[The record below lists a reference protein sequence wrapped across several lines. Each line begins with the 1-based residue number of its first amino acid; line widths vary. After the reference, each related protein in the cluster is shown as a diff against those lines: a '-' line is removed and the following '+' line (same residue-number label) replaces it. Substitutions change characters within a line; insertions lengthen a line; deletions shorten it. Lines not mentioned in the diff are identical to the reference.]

1 MIEALS
7 EKVETGIFR
16 CETGIGQA
24 IAEVRVG
31 TAAILTT
38 SELRALQMRSE
49 LICAQNSVPGQTGLT
64 GFDDMTFAPVVDPAL
79 TTDARNVECIAS
91 RAIGIICAGIRGKTP
106 NREGATVPMRLV
118 VRQSKAIP
126 KQPYQKEN
134 IPMTKYLSALAL
146 SAALAATGAA
156 AQDTLTIS
164 VYSFAQDAFK
174 EALYDPFEEICG
186 CELVIETGNSI
197 ERMAKIEANAAD
209 PVIDMA
215 VISSHDALSLAQKG
229 LLQPLDTSR
238 LSSFNK
244 LYPAAQ
250 DPLGDNMAV
259 GYTFYASS
267 IVYREDL
274 VSIESWS
281 DLLGDE
287 LAGNVSLPNITGTQ
301 GPLTL
306 MMLDKVAGGDASDF
320 ASTISAIGEH
330 ADDIVTFY
338 SRSSELAQLMNQ
350 EEVIAAPVGR
360 FAWSRF
366 KSSPLP
372 FAWAD
377 PAEGQAGGMNVMIMT
392 ANNGNEELAYQLM
405 DYWLSTEVQT
415 RIAEALIDSPANMEV
430 VVSAAVAE
438 NLTYGAE
445 LINSLNILDPAA
457 IIANRDA
464 WVDQWNSEVIR

>member
-1 MIEALS
+1 
-7 EKVETGIFR
+7 
-16 CETGIGQA
+16 
-24 IAEVRVG
+24 
-31 TAAILTT
+31 
-38 SELRALQMRSE
+38 
-49 LICAQNSVPGQTGLT
+49 
-64 GFDDMTFAPVVDPAL
+64 
-79 TTDARNVECIAS
+79 
-91 RAIGIICAGIRGKTP
+91 
-106 NREGATVPMRLV
+106 
-118 VRQSKAIP
+118 
-126 KQPYQKEN
+126 
-134 IPMTKYLSALAL
+134 MTKIFPLATCVT
-146 SAALAATGAA
+146 ALAASGAM
-156 AQDTLTIS
+156 AQETLTIS
-164 VYSFAQDAFK
+164 VYSFAQDAYK

-186 CELVIETGNSI
+186 CELVIETGNSV

-215 VISSHDALSLAQKG
+215 VISSHDALSLARKG
-229 LLQPLDTSR
+229 LLSSLDTAQI
-238 LSSFNK
+238 SSFDR

-250 DPLGDNMAV
+250 DPIGDNMAV

-267 IVYREDL
+267 IVYRSDL
-274 VSIESWS
+274 VEINSWG
-281 DLLGDE
+281 DLLGEE

-306 MMLDKVAGGDASDF
+306 MMLDKAAGGDASDF
-320 ASTISAIGEH
+320 TATISAIGDS

-372 FAWAD
+372 FAWAE

-392 ANNGNEELAYQLM
+392 KGNGNEELAYKLM
-405 DYWLSTEVQT
+405 DYWLSAEVQT
-415 RIAEALIDSPANMEV
+415 RIAEALIDSPANMDVTVSDEV
-430 VVSAAVAE
+430 AS
-438 NLTYGAE
+438 NLTYGAD
-445 LINSLNILDPAA
+445 LINSLNILPPAE

>member
-1 MIEALS
+1 MTPRLS
-7 EKVETGIFR
+7 
-16 CETGIGQA
+16 
-24 IAEVRVG
+24 
-31 TAAILTT
+31 L
-38 SELRALQMRSE
+38 
-49 LICAQNSVPGQTGLT
+49 
-64 GFDDMTFAPVVDPAL
+64 
-79 TTDARNVECIAS
+79 
-91 RAIGIICAGIRGKTP
+91 
-106 NREGATVPMRLV
+106 
-118 VRQSKAIP
+118 
-126 KQPYQKEN
+126 
-134 IPMTKYLSALAL
+134 LAL
-146 SAALAATGAA
+146 GAALAATSAA
-156 AQDTLTIS
+156 AQETLTIS
-164 VYSFAQDAFK
+164 VYSFAQDAYK

-186 CELVIETGNSI
+186 CELVIETGNSV

-209 PVIDMA
+209 PVIDLA

-238 LSSFNK
+238 LSSFDQ
-244 LYPAAQ
+244 LYPSAQ
-250 DPLGDNMAV
+250 DPIGDHMAI

-267 IVYREDL
+267 IVYRSDL
-274 VSIESWS
+274 VSIESWA

-287 LAGNVSLPNITGTQ
+287 LAGNVALPNITGTQ

-306 MMLDKVAGGDASDF
+306 MMLDKAAGGDASDF
-320 ASTISAIGEH
+320 SSTISAIGAH

-377 PAEGQAGGMNVMIMT
+377 PEEGQAGGMNVILMT
-392 ANNGNEELAYQLM
+392 KGNGNEELAYKLM
-405 DYWLSTEVQT
+405 DYWLSVDVQT

-430 VVSAAVAE
+430 VVSDEIAE
-438 NLTYGAE
+438 NLTYGAD
-445 LINSLNILDPAA
+445 LINSLNILPPAD

-464 WVDQWNSEVIR
+464 WVEQWNTEVIQ

>member
-1 MIEALS
+1 MTRTLS
-7 EKVETGIFR
+7 
-16 CETGIGQA
+16 
-24 IAEVRVG
+24 
-31 TAAILTT
+31 L
-38 SELRALQMRSE
+38 
-49 LICAQNSVPGQTGLT
+49 
-64 GFDDMTFAPVVDPAL
+64 
-79 TTDARNVECIAS
+79 
-91 RAIGIICAGIRGKTP
+91 
-106 NREGATVPMRLV
+106 
-118 VRQSKAIP
+118 
-126 KQPYQKEN
+126 
-134 IPMTKYLSALAL
+134 LAL
-146 SAALAATGAA
+146 STALVSTAAT
-156 AQDTLTIS
+156 AQETLTIS
-164 VYSFAQDAFK
+164 VYSFAQDAYK
-174 EALYDPFEEICG
+174 EALYDPFEEMCG
-186 CELVIETGNSI
+186 CDLVIETGNSV

-229 LLQPLDTSR
+229 LLQPIDPSK
-238 LSSFNK
+238 LSSFDL

-274 VSIESWS
+274 VSIESWG

-306 MMLDKVAGGDASDF
+306 MMLNKAEGGDGSDF
-320 ASTISAIGEH
+320 SGTISEIGAH

-377 PAEGQAGGMNVMIMT
+377 PVEGQAGGMNVMIMT
-392 ANNGNEELAYQLM
+392 AGNGNEELAYKLM

-415 RIAEALIDSPANMEV
+415 RIAEALIDSPANMDV
-430 VVSAAVAE
+430 VVSDEVAE
-438 NLTYGAE
+438 NLTYGAD
-445 LINSLNILDPAA
+445 LINSLNILDPET

-464 WVDQWNSEVIR
+464 WVEQWNTEVIK

>member
-1 MIEALS
+1 MTRNLSILALGAAFS
-7 EKVETGIFR
+7 
-16 CETGIGQA
+16 A
-24 IAEVRVG
+24 
-31 TAAILTT
+31 TAAT
-38 SELRALQMRSE
+38 
-49 LICAQNSVPGQTGLT
+49 AQ
-64 GFDDMTFAPVVDPAL
+64 
-79 TTDARNVECIAS
+79 E
-91 RAIGIICAGIRGKTP
+91 
-106 NREGATVPMRLV
+106 
-118 VRQSKAIP
+118 
-126 KQPYQKEN
+126 
-134 IPMTKYLSALAL
+134 
-146 SAALAATGAA
+146 
-156 AQDTLTIS
+156 TLTIS
-164 VYSFAQDAFK
+164 VYSFAQDAYK

-186 CELVIETGNSI
+186 CELVIETGNSV

-229 LLQPLDTSR
+229 LLQPLDTSKI
-238 LSSFNK
+238 SSYDR

-281 DLLGDE
+281 DLLGDD
-287 LAGNVSLPNITGTQ
+287 LAGNVALPNITGTQ

-306 MMLDKVAGGDASDF
+306 MMLDKASGGDASDF
-320 ASTISAIGEH
+320 SGTISAIGEH

-372 FAWAD
+372 FAWAE

-392 ANNGNEELAYQLM
+392 ANNGNEALAHKLM

-415 RIAEALIDSPANMEV
+415 RIAEALIDSPANMDVE
-430 VVSAAVAE
+430 VSAEVAE

-445 LINSLNILDPAA
+445 LINSLSILDPAA

-464 WVDQWNSEVIR
+464 WVDQWNTEVIR